1 MNGGI
6 GVGEQMCPGRMG
18 VDEPRGIVL
27 GEERICQEARLGH
40 ERTLS
45 VRTWREQAVLGGSA

>member
-18 VDEPRGIVL
+18 VDEPRDV
-27 GEERICQEARLGH
+27 CQEASLGH
-40 ERTLS
+40 ERPCRNGRGASEPRFEKLS
-45 VRTWREQAVLGGSA
+45 VTVIRS